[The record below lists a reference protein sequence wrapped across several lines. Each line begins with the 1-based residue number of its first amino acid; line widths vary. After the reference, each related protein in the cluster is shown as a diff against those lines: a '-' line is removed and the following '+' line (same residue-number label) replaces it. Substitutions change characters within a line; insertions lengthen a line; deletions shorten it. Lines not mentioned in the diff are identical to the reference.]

1 MRVEANTHTHTHTHS
16 PICVVAPGPDPDP
29 ENYIFTNS
37 QHHHPPNQAPA
48 KKAPT
53 NQAPK
58 KYECGKLGPYII
70 KYICIRYILQQLANI
85 YMSVAFIYWYW
96 NLDIYILPTITHV
109 NWRVSVH
116 PAIDI
121 RVSFC
126 PFFKVEGWCGQT
138 KRYWWLLSI
147 CGDLLWLRDAFKVNL
162 DLSFPRKPLF
172 TALSTWPFCKI

>member
-1 MRVEANTHTHTHTHS
+1 MVQLEDSTPLPLTHTHS
-16 PICVVAPGPDPDP
+16 PITVVAPGPDPDP

-96 NLDIYILPTITHV
+96 NLDIFFQQLHMSIEGCQYTLQLTYGA
-109 NWRVSVH
+109 VSVLFLKWK
-116 PAIDI
+116 AG
-121 RVSFC
+121 VA
-126 PFFKVEGWCGQT
+126 
-138 KRYWWLLSI
+138 KRY
-147 CGDLLWLRDAFKVNL
+147 
-162 DLSFPRKPLF
+162 
-172 TALSTWPFCKI
+172 